1 MGLSEPTRLVRR
13 VIAVAQ
19 FPSLKAK
26 QLLRT
31 LQAQPLGYQVI
42 RQKGSHRRLEA
53 PNHPPITFA
62 FHDNQTIRPATVRDI
77 LCNQVGLPE
86 RDALALL

>member
-1 MGLSEPTRLVRR
+1 LQEPLAGTGGKHYTHFAAAPGLTRE
-13 VIAVAQ
+13 
-19 FPSLKAK
+19 SLSRAGH
-26 QLLRT
+26 LRS
-31 LQAQPLGYQVI
+31 LNPEQPGW
-42 RQKGSHRRLEA
+42 KGSHRKLEA